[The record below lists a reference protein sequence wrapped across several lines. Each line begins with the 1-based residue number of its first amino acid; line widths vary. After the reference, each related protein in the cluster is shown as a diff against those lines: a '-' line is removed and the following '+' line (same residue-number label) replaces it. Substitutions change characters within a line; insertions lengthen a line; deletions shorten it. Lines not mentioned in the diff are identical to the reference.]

1 VDDLGKIEILHI
13 VYTDFFDAESRL
25 LTKVTLSSG
34 KSVTTTGHHMLSVLV
49 DG

>member
-1 VDDLGKIEILHI
+1 MDDLGKIEILHI